1 MNEETPRIVN
11 QREQREY
18 LKHLKNS
25 AVAVGTLFI
34 ITIAIIGVIDHL
46 IL

>member
-1 MNEETPRIVN
+1 MNEEAPRIVN

-18 LKHLKNS
+18 LSYLKNS
-25 AVAVGTLFI
+25 GVA
-34 ITIAIIGVIDHL
+34 DYL